1 MRAARYFKL
10 SKDSLQHKCTSLI
23 AWLHAPL
30 PTAFRLPMV
39 ERDAEFNSRAA
50 AVVEP
55 AAISR
60 AAQCADASVTR

>member
-1 MRAARYFKL
+1 MTDAVY
-10 SKDSLQHKCTSLI
+10 
-23 AWLHAPL
+23 
-30 PTAFRLPMV
+30 RLPMV

>member
-1 MRAARYFKL
+1 MQLAAQRRKHSNLDHYVC
-10 SKDSLQHKCTSLI
+10 HK
-23 AWLHAPL
+23 
-30 PTAFRLPMV
+30 PMV